1 MRTYSQFLEDLDS
14 RRVALAQRKKQQMA
28 RIQQQNVQSRSSA
41 AERVAD
47 AKSRLA
53 SDSDEMNKKEAEWK
67 AKRKAAQDARDEAE
81 AEKERKQAM
90 KDEIRQEL
98 EQEREEKRKAQERK
112 RMEKEKNQEKER
124 EEG

>member
-41 AERVAD
+41 AERAAD

-53 SDSDEMNKKEAEWK
+53 SDSDEMNAKEAEWK
-67 AKRKAAQDARDEAE
+67 EKRKAAQDHEHVYDVDITASRGYVH
-81 AEKERKQAM
+81 KQ
-90 KDEIRQEL
+90 KGTYRYLQL
-98 EQEREEKRKAQERK
+98 
-112 RMEKEKNQEKER
+112 
-124 EEG
+124 

>member
-28 RIQQQNVQSRSSA
+28 RIQQQNVQGRSNA

-53 SDSDEMNKKEAEWK
+53 SNSDEMN
-67 AKRKAAQDARDEAE
+67 
-81 AEKERKQAM
+81 RKQ
-90 KDEIRQEL
+90 DEE
-98 EQEREEKRKAQERK
+98 
-112 RMEKEKNQEKER
+112 
-124 EEG
+124 

>member
-41 AERVAD
+41 AERAAD

-90 KDEIRQEL
+90 KDEIRQ
-98 EQEREEKRKAQERK
+98 
-112 RMEKEKNQEKER
+112 
-124 EEG
+124 

>member
-28 RIQQQNVQSRSSA
+28 RIQQQNVQGRSNA

-53 SDSDEMNKKEAEWK
+53 SNSDEMN
-67 AKRKAAQDARDEAE
+67 
-81 AEKERKQAM
+81 RKQ
-90 KDEIRQEL
+90 DE
-98 EQEREEKRKAQERK
+98 
-112 RMEKEKNQEKER
+112 EKEKRAAAQAAR
-124 EEG
+124 

>member
-1 MRTYSQFLEDLDS
+1 MKSYGTFSEDLDS
-14 RRVALAQRKKQQMA
+14 RRVALIQRKREQMQRIKQQNA
-28 RIQQQNVQSRSSA
+28 QTVSDAGERLSA
-41 AERVAD
+41 AREKGSSND
-47 AKSRLA
+47 AAIK
-53 SDSDEMNKKEAEWK
+53 KKEEEWK

-81 AEKERKQAM
+81 AEKERKQSM

-124 EEG
+124 TED